1 MKKRVNEIE
10 KYEFK
15 NKTAERFYQIIAIS
29 ALLSAVGLTLYSL
42 HLDKEKNQNDIID
55 EDIFTE
61 EISLNS
67 NSDFENESLS
77 EENENE
83 ITDGLSLEEDSMLDT
98 GITDK
103 TLFSKTI
110 ENSDYFVE
118 YKEIRVEAVT
128 NHVYEVPTGFK
139 LRKNAKG
146 QYVGTRKLN
155 KITGCEDYIYQT
167 YQETEGYKII
177 DHGAYFEI
185 LTNPKE
191 YISYSIPEGYDLI
204 EAEDGKYYGVKI
216 VATPITKKLS

>member
-42 HLDKEKNQNDIID
+42 HLDKEKNQNDSID

-67 NSDFENESLS
+67 DSDF
-77 EENENE
+77 
-83 ITDGLSLEEDSMLDT
+83 EEDSMLET
-98 GITDK
+98 GIMDK
-103 TLFSKTI
+103 TLFPEQI